1 MLRYY
6 QPTGLS
12 TSAAYSYKILPFTN
26 STAGGAS
33 LSIVSSVSADLNI
46 DTSFSGSSDMVNG
59 KNVKFGQTFTN
70 GIAPPEIKKFSGE
83 IIYVDNRTKITR
95 SESQKEELK
104 IVVEF

>member
-1 MLRYY
+1 
-6 QPTGLS
+6 
-12 TSAAYSYKILPFTN
+12 
-26 STAGGAS
+26 
-33 LSIVSSVSADLNI
+33 
-46 DTSFSGSSDMVNG
+46 MVNG
-59 KNVKFGQTFTN
+59 KNESFGQTFTN

>member
-1 MLRYY
+1 M
-6 QPTGLS
+6 
-12 TSAAYSYKILPFTN
+12 PFTN
-26 STAGGAS
+26 SVTGGAS
-33 LSIVSSVSADLNI
+33 LTIVNAVSNDLNI

-59 KNVKFGQTFTN
+59 KNESFGQTFTN
-70 GIAPPEIKKFSGE
+70 GIASPEIKKFSGE